1 MEEQRVENE
10 SYYEKLYKI
19 EGEDGKVFRFYST
32 NKDSHLFG
40 EFGKGD
46 LRYWI
51 EDEPKL
57 VRSL

>member
-1 MEEQRVENE
+1 MSET
-10 SYYEKLYKI
+10 YYEKLYKI

-40 EFGKGD
+40 EFAKGD